1 MPGPN
6 SCPISPDFDFLDAS
20 LNLER
25 LPVEELAEL
34 RKSEPIHWVDVPGGT
49 GGFGDKGYWLVT
61 KHADVKEVSKRND
74 LFGSSPDGA
83 IPTWPQDMTRDAIDL
98 QKAVLLNMDAPQ
110 HTRLRKIISRG
121 FTPRAVGR
129 LEAELRDRA
138 QKIAQTAVAEG
149 SGDFV
154 EQVSCE
160 LPLQAIAG
168 LLGVPQ
174 EDRDKLFRWSNEM
187 TAGEDPE
194 YADVDPAMSSFE
206 LITYAMKMAEER
218 KNNPTEDIVTKL
230 IEADIEGEKLSDDE
244 FGFFVVMLAVAGN
257 ETTRNSITHGMIAF
271 SQNPEQWELYKKER
285 PETAADEIVRWATP
299 VSAFQRT
306 ALEDTELGGVKIKK
320 GERVVMS
327 YRSANFDE
335 EVFEHPDQFDIMRNP
350 NPHVGFGGTGAHYC
364 IGANLA
370 KMTINLIFNAVADNM
385 PELKPIGDPERLKSG
400 WLNGIKHWQV
410 DYTGKGCPVSH

>member
-1 MPGPN
+1 MGRTNLPD
-6 SCPISPDFDFLDAS
+6 DFDLLDAN

-25 LPVEELAEL
+25 LPVAELAEL
-34 RKSEPIHWVDVPGGT
+34 RKSEPVHWVDVPGGT
-49 GGFGDKGYWLVT
+49 GGFGDKGYWIVT
-61 KHADVKEVSKRND
+61 KHADVKDVSKRSD
-74 LFGSSPDGA
+74 VFGSSPDGA
-83 IPTWPQDMTRDAIDL
+83 IPTWPQAMTRDAVDL

-129 LEAELRDRA
+129 LEAELAERA
-138 QKIAQTAVAEG
+138 QNIAKTAASEG
-149 SGDFV
+149 AGDFV

-218 KNNPTEDIVTKL
+218 AKNPTDDIVTTL
-230 IEADIEGEKLSDDE
+230 IEADIDGEKLSDDE

-271 SQNPEQWELYKKER
+271 ASHPDQWELYKKER
-285 PETAADEIVRWATP
+285 PTTAADEIIRWATP

-306 ALEDTELGGVKIKK
+306 ALEDTELGGVQIKK
-320 GERVVMS
+320 GQRVVMS
-327 YRSANFDE
+327 YRSANFDDD
-335 EVFEHPDQFDIMRNP
+335 VFENPDTFNILRDP

-370 KMTINLIFNAVADNM
+370 RMTINLIFNAVADNM
-385 PELKPIGDPERLKSG
+385 PDLKPVGEPERLMSG

-410 DYTGKGCPVSH
+410 DYTGATAS

>member
-1 MPGPN
+1 LPAPN
-6 SCPISPDFDFLDAS
+6 LPTGFDFLDPDVAVKG
-20 LNLER
+20 
-25 LPVEELAEL
+25 LPVAELAEV
-34 RKSEPIHWVDVPGGT
+34 RESQPIFWVDVPGGT
-49 GGFGDKGYWLVT
+49 GGFGDKGYWAIT
-61 KHADVKEVSKRND
+61 KHKDVKEISVRSD
-74 LFGSSPDGA
+74 IFSSQQDCA
-83 IPTWPQDMTRDAIDL
+83 IPVWPQEMTREQIDM
-98 QKAVLLNMDAPQ
+98 QRSVMLNMDAPH

-138 QKIAQTAVAEG
+138 QKIAEEAAAAG

-174 EDRDKLFRWSNEM
+174 EDRDKIFRWSNEM
-187 TAGEDPE
+187 TGNEDPE
-194 YADVDPAMSSFE
+194 YAHIDPQMSSVE

-218 KNNPTEDIVTKL
+218 AENPGEDIVTQL
-230 IEADIEGEKLSDDE
+230 VQADIDGEKLSDDE

-271 SQNPEQWELYKKER
+271 SENPDQWELFKKDR
-285 PETAADEIVRWATP
+285 PDTAPDEIVRWATP
-299 VSAFQRT
+299 VTAFQRT
-306 ALEDTELGGVKIKK
+306 ALEDYELSGVQIKK
-320 GERVVMS
+320 GQRVVMF
-327 YRSANFDE
+327 YRSANFDD
-335 EVFEHPDQFDIMRNP
+335 EVFDDPHSFNIMRNP

-370 KMTINLIFNAVADNM
+370 RMTISLIFNAVADNM
-385 PELKPIGDPERLKSG
+385 PDLKALSTPERLRSG

-410 DYTGKGCPVSH
+410 DYTGKCPVDH

>member
-1 MPGPN
+1 MAPHNIPA
-6 SCPISPDFDFLDAS
+6 DFDFLDAS

-34 RKSEPIHWVDVPGGT
+34 RASEPVHWVDVPGGT

-61 KHADVKEVSKRND
+61 KHADVKEVSKRSD

-121 FTPRAVGR
+121 FTPRAIGR
-129 LEAELRDRA
+129 LEDELRARA
-138 QKIAQTAVAEG
+138 QKIAQTAAAEG

-160 LPLQAIAG
+160 LPLQAIAE

-174 EDRDKLFRWSNEM
+174 DDRDKLFRWSNEM

-194 YADVDPAMSSFE
+194 YADVDPAISSFE
-206 LITYAMKMAEER
+206 LIQYAMKMAEER
-218 KNNPTEDIVTKL
+218 AKNPTEDIVTKL

-271 SQNPEQWELYKKER
+271 SQHPDQWELYKKER
-285 PETAADEIVRWATP
+285 PATAADEIIRWATP

-306 ALEDTELGGVKIKK
+306 ALEDTELAGVKIKK

-327 YRSANFDE
+327 YRSANFDD
-335 EVFEHPDQFDIMRNP
+335 EVFDSPHQFNILRDP

-370 KMTINLIFNAVADNM
+370 RMTINLIFNAVADAM
-385 PELKPIGDPERLKSG
+385 PDLKPIGEPERLMSG

-410 DYTGKGCPVSH
+410 DYTGASTPVSQ

>member
-1 MPGPN
+1 MPSPN
-6 SCPISPDFDFLDAS
+6 LPKGFDPLDAS

-25 LPVEELAEL
+25 LPVEELAEI
-34 RKSEPIHWVDVPGGT
+34 RRAEPVHWVDVPEGT
-49 GGFGDKGYWLVT
+49 GGFGDKGYWIVT

-74 LFGSSPDGA
+74 VFGSSPDGA
-83 IPTWPQDMTRDAIDL
+83 IPVWPQEMTRDAIDL

-121 FTPRAVGR
+121 FTPRAIGR
-129 LEAELRDRA
+129 LEDELRARA
-138 QKIAQTAVAEG
+138 RKIAETAAAAG

-160 LPLQAIAG
+160 LPLQAIAE

-174 EDRDKLFRWSNEM
+174 DDRDKIFRWSNEM

-218 KNNPTEDIVTKL
+218 AQNPTEDIVTKL

-271 SQNPEQWELYKKER
+271 ADNPDQWELYKKER
-285 PETAADEIVRWATP
+285 PGTAADEIIRWATP

-306 ALEDTELGGVKIKK
+306 ALEDTELSGVQIKK

-327 YRSANFDE
+327 YRAANFDDE
-335 EVFEHPDQFDIMRNP
+335 AFDNPHQFNILRDP

-370 KMTINLIFNAVADNM
+370 RMTINLIFNAIADVM
-385 PELKPIGDPERLKSG
+385 PDITPVGEPERLKSG

-410 DYTGKGCPVSH
+410 DYTGAGASS